1 MVLNYRLI
9 AKNTALGV
17 LALVAV
23 LVVAALAA
31 LAYLE
36 LQLRSP
42 YESPSSKSA
51 AARALPPAN
60 ALRNAYFGDLHVHTA
75 MSLDANIFDTRSGPR
90 MAYEFAK
97 GREIELPGTGIRQR
111 LLAPLDFAAVTDHAE
126 GMGALH
132 SCFDRAGAAYWTL
145 DCIGI
150 RHQVLL
156 IFPRLF
162 ANVQQSGASLAQ
174 NNPRMCGTT
183 GKACLD
189 GGKSVWLEMQAAA
202 REHYEPGTFTTFNGF
217 EYSPTLVRGGMLHR
231 NVIFRGDT
239 VPLNVFSAMDGFVED
254 LMRWLD
260 VQCKGDCKVLT
271 IPHNP
276 NFSWGLMFGDTNS
289 DGTPLTAANL
299 ALRAKYDAL
308 IEVFQAKGSSECT
321 PGAGS
326 TDEQCAF
333 ENIFPACTAQEST
346 VDALTGQHTSRC
358 VASNDMVRNV
368 LKRGLVDANKWGF
381 NPYKLGIIGS
391 TDNHNGAPG
400 DTQEST
406 WNGHGGVNDA
416 KPEQR
421 LGIKRGLVAKVVGLS
436 PGIINP
442 GGLVGVWAEQN
453 TREAIWDALA
463 RKEAFGTS
471 GTRVRVRLFAGFDFP
486 ADLHTRSDAVAF
498 AYRKGV
504 PMGGDL
510 APIAASG
517 APSLL
522 VMALR
527 DANSAPLQRIQVV
540 KGWVSGSDTREQ
552 VFDVACS
559 DGIAPDPTTH
569 RCRDNGAKVNLS
581 DCSISTDKGASS
593 LSTTWRDPDF
603 NPAVAAF
610 YYVRVLENPVCRYS
624 QRDALKLGAEHPTNV
639 PKTIQERAWTSPI
652 WYTPRGS

>member
-1 MVLNYRLI
+1 MNVRRI
-9 AKNTALGV
+9 AKNTALGLLALMVV
-17 LALVAV
+17 LALAAV
-23 LVVAALAA
+23 AA

-36 LQLRSP
+36 NQLRSP
-42 YESPSSKSA
+42 HEQPSAKAVAQSLPA
-51 AARALPPAN
+51 ANPQ
-60 ALRNAYFGDLHVHTA
+60 RNAYFGDLHVHTS

-97 GREIELPGTGIRQR
+97 GREIALPGTGVRQK
-111 LLAPLDFAAVTDHAE
+111 LMAPLDFAAVTDHAE

-162 ANVQQSGASLAQ
+162 ANLQQSGATLAQ
-174 NNPRMCGTT
+174 NNARMCGAT

-202 REHYEPGTFTTFNGF
+202 REHYQPGTFTTFNGF

-231 NVIFRGDT
+231 NVIFRGEA
-239 VPLNVFSAMDGFVED
+239 VPFNVFSAMDGFVED

-260 VQCKGDCKVLT
+260 VQCKGDCKALT

-276 NFSWGLMFGDTNS
+276 NFSWGLMFGNTNS

-321 PGAGS
+321 LGVGT

-333 ENIFPACTAQEST
+333 ENIFPACTPEESR
-346 VDALTGQHTSRC
+346 VDAQTGQHFNRC
-358 VASNDMVRNV
+358 IATNDMVRNV

-406 WNGHGGVNDA
+406 WNGHAGVNDA
-416 KPEQR
+416 TPEQR

-436 PGIINP
+436 PATINP

-463 RKEAFGTS
+463 RKETFGTS
-471 GTRVRVRLFAGFDFP
+471 GTRVRARLFAGFDFP
-486 ADLHTRSDAVAF
+486 ADLHTRADAVAF
-498 AYRKGV
+498 AYQKGV
-504 PMGGDL
+504 PMGADL
-510 APIAASG
+510 LTPALAGA

-527 DANSAPLQRIQVV
+527 DANSAPLQRIQIV
-540 KGWVSGSDTREQ
+540 KGWVSGNETKEQ

-559 DGIAPDPTTH
+559 DGIAPDPATH
-569 RCRDNGAKVNLS
+569 RCRDNGAKVDLS

-593 LSTTWRDPDF
+593 LSTTWRDPAF

-624 QRDALKLGAEHPTNV
+624 QRDALKLGAEHPSNV
-639 PKTIQERAWTSPI
+639 PKTIQERAWTSPV
-652 WYTPRGS
+652 WYTPKNS

>member
-1 MVLNYRLI
+1 MNVRRI
-9 AKNTALGV
+9 AKNTALG
-17 LALVAV
+17 LLG
-23 LVVAALAA
+23 LVVVLIISALGA

-36 LQLRSP
+36 QQLRSP
-42 YESPSSKSA
+42 YELPSPTPA
-51 AARALPPAN
+51 ATLPLPPAN

-90 MAYEFAK
+90 MAYEFAR
-97 GREIELPGTGIRQR
+97 GREIELPGTGIRQK
-111 LLAPLDFAAVTDHAE
+111 LMAPLDFAAVTDHAE

-132 SCFDRAGAAYWTL
+132 SCFDREGAAYWTL

-162 ANVQQSGASLAQ
+162 ATIQQSGASLAQ
-174 NNPRMCGTT
+174 NNPRMCGAT

-202 REHYEPGTFTTFNGF
+202 REHYQPGTFTTFNGF

-231 NVIFRGDT
+231 NVIFRGDV
-239 VPLNVFSAMDGFVED
+239 VPFNVFSAMDGFVED

-271 IPHNP
+271 IPHSS

-289 DGTPLTAANL
+289 DGTTLTAVNL

-308 IEVFQAKGSSECT
+308 IEVFQAKGSSECAV
-321 PGAGS
+321 GVGN

-333 ENIFPACTAQEST
+333 ENIFPACTAEESK
-346 VDALTGQHTSRC
+346 VDAQTGQHANRC
-358 VASNDMVRNV
+358 IAANDMVRNV
-368 LKRGLVDANKWGF
+368 LKRGLTDVSKWGV

-416 KPEQR
+416 TPEQR

-436 PGIINP
+436 PGTINP

-463 RKEAFGTS
+463 RKETFGTS
-471 GTRVRVRLFAGFDFP
+471 GTRVRARLFAGFDFP
-486 ADLHTRSDAVAF
+486 SDLHTRADAVAV
-498 AYRKGV
+498 AYQTGV
-504 PMGGDL
+504 PMGADL
-510 APIAASG
+510 PNAGSGKAPT
-517 APSLL
+517 LL

-527 DANSAPLQRIQVV
+527 DANSAPLQRIQIV
-540 KGWVSGSDTREQ
+540 KGWVSGSETSEQ

-559 DGIAPDPTTH
+559 DGIVPDPATH
-569 RCRDNGAKVNLS
+569 HCRDNGAKVNLS

-624 QRDALKLGAEHPTNV
+624 QRDALKLGAQHPSNV
-639 PKTIQERAWTSPI
+639 PKTIQERAWTSPV
-652 WYTPRGS
+652 WYTPTKH